1 MQKSPKKSYD
11 KGNKDYTVSLTV
23 YDNLGLFS
31 TASQLVRI
39 NNRKPFAVIS
49 TNKTVTNNTIV
60 GIAPFTVI
68 FDSNS
73 YDLDGTVVN
82 YEWYLNGISGTPIT
96 TKSFT
101 YTFTNF
107 RFTPYVVT
115 LRVQDDDGTWSSDM
129 TPIMDPA
136 SSGTINNPTTTDKI
150 VSMTRIPRDPLLRG
164 WYGFYRESTLA
175 EEDMESA
182 FGYDDT
188 KFMDYKE
195 TVDYFEK
202 KLGLDKDAA
211 IERAVQQGKKPNLQK
226 RAPKDIKN
234 KKNFI
239 DRLILKEKDIDES
252 ENLGEDILIDKDAN
266 QNGELNDGTSNV
278 NPILLR
284 NINSL
289 KKMAKSQGISTKELM
304 NLFRNEF

>member
-1 MQKSPKKSYD
+1 MKTFKSKTKKES
-11 KGNKDYTVSLTV
+11 KGKE
-23 YDNLGLFS
+23 
-31 TASQLVRI
+31 QE
-39 NNRKPFAVIS
+39 
-49 TNKTVTNNTIV
+49 VTELI
-60 GIAPFTVI
+60 
-68 FDSNS
+68 
-73 YDLDGTVVN
+73 
-82 YEWYLNGISGTPIT
+82 
-96 TKSFT
+96 
-101 YTFTNF
+101 
-107 RFTPYVVT
+107 
-115 LRVQDDDGTWSSDM
+115 DDDGTWSSDM

-226 RAPKDIKN
+226 RVPKNIKD

-239 DRLILKEKDIDES
+239 DRLILKEKGIDES
-252 ENLGEDILIDKDAN
+252 NNLEEDILVDKE
-266 QNGELNDGTSNV
+266 G
-278 NPILLR
+278 NPSTEILDQMSLIKR
-284 NINSL
+284 NITAL
-289 KKMAKSQGISTKELM
+289 KKLAKKQNISTKQLIDM
-304 NLFRNEF
+304 LNNEF